1 MMGWFYRNC
10 LPLWIIFDCIRSL
23 YRRREAKLLSR
34 RLKLK
39 MDYLE
44 DCKRRNADPYEHLD
58 EFLANMESELK
69 KKG

>member
-23 YRRREAKLLSR
+23 Y
-34 RLKLK
+34 
-39 MDYLE
+39 LE
-44 DCKRRNADPYEHLD
+44 DCRRRNEDPYEHLD